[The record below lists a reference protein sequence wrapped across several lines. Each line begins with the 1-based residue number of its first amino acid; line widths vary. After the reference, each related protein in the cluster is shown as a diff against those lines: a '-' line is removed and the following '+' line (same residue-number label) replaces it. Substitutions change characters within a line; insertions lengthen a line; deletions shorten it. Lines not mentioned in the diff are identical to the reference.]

1 MDKGT
6 WQAAVHGGCKE
17 SETTEEAERSHM
29 HRLDIPQTVLS
40 LEMHLRNLWDSIFPL
55 SHRMSKHFNSVT
67 IQWLT
72 HRLFIALGY
81 MIIVI
86 VYLSILHG

>member
-40 LEMHLRNLWDSIFPL
+40 LEMHLRNL
-55 SHRMSKHFNSVT
+55 
-67 IQWLT
+67 
-72 HRLFIALGY
+72 
-81 MIIVI
+81 
-86 VYLSILHG
+86 

>member
-1 MDKGT
+1 MDREA
-6 WQAAVHGGCKE
+6 WQATVHGGCKE
-17 SETTEEAERSHM
+17 SEMTEEAEHSHI

-40 LEMHLRNLWDSIFPL
+40 LEMHLRNPWDIIFPL
-55 SHRMSKHFNSVT
+55 SHKMSKYFNSVT

-72 HRLFIALGY
+72 HRLFIVLGY

-86 VYLSILHG
+86 GPS